1 MMRMVSFILSVLFCI
16 GIAGCASHPRHLEEE
31 RFDDNAITS
40 RIRAKLANDP
50 TLHLFRIN
58 VDTRQG
64 VVTLSGMLPTEER
77 KRRAADLAAAVVGV
91 RQVENLL
98 QVGQTRRV
106 DRFEDAVIASKIT
119 SRLIQNPV
127 THTLAID
134 VEATRGKVI
143 LSGRVQTEREKKE
156 AERIARNTSGVVSV
170 ENQLEILE

>member
-1 MMRMVSFILSVLFCI
+1 MRMICYVLSVAICI
-16 GIAGCASHPRHLEEE
+16 GIAGCASHPKNVAEE
-31 RFDDNAITS
+31 RFDDTAITS
-40 RIRAKLANDP
+40 KIRAKLANDA

-64 VVTLSGMLPTEER
+64 IVTLSGTLLTEDR
-77 KRRAADLAAAVVGV
+77 KRRAAELAATVDGV
-91 RQVENLL
+91 QQVENLL

-106 DRFEDAVIASKIT
+106 DRFEDAVIASKIMA
-119 SRLIQNPV
+119 RLIQNPL

-134 VEATRGKVI
+134 VESQKGKVI
-143 LSGRVQTEREKKE
+143 LTGRVQTQKEKNE